1 MSYLCAHT
9 NDRTEQMT
17 ANEKLKQAFQ
27 TALGMPADSDFENA
41 RYGDTEG
48 WDSAAHMALISEI
61 EAAFDIMLDTDEVIG
76 MSSFGKAREIVS
88 NHGISFAA

>member
-88 NHGISFAA
+88 NHGVSFAA

>member
-1 MSYLCAHT
+1 MSCQCAPIL
-9 NDRTEQMT
+9 DQIDQMT
-17 ANEKLKQAFQ
+17 ANEKLKNAFQ

-41 RYGDTEG
+41 KYGDTDG
-48 WDSAAHMALISEI
+48 WDSAAHMALVSEI

-88 NHGISFAA
+88 NHGVAFQA

>member
-41 RYGDTEG
+41 KYGDTEG

-88 NHGISFAA
+88 NHGVSFAA